1 LNKIKRGTLRKNH
14 VVYKI
19 LMLKA
24 VHTLWVLMIL
34 TFILLS
40 CTSEINHQHMNG
52 GKDKPAVKQVL
63 LIGDGAYTKQSID
76 DLIKKSGIRR
86 QGFVV
91 IVPTSFLPNDEKAR
105 ALQYEF
111 YKRLVRAVHI
121 LNLNPKS
128 NIENTDILAI
138 ENASV
143 LCFIGGKRNEF
154 MNLANHTPLKSA
166 ILNAYDKGALIV
178 GFGNATTLLPN
189 QYLNFN
195 TDTIH
200 HSKSIIFS
208 PGLGLIGKVVV
219 ENRVNFKN
227 DEAEIQK
234 EVEKQHC
241 IVLGLDDQACVWIS
255 DSNAIVIGE
264 KEVRM
269 ISPGN
274 PPAILQKGQKIK
286 LPF

>member
-1 LNKIKRGTLRKNH
+1 
-14 VVYKI
+14 
-19 LMLKA
+19 
-24 VHTLWVLMIL
+24 MIL
-34 TFILLS
+34 TFMLLS

-52 GKDKPAVKQVL
+52 GKDEPAVKQVF
-63 LIGDGAYTKQSID
+63 LIGDGAYTEQSID
-76 DLIKKSGIRR
+76 ELIKKSGIRR

-91 IVPTSFLPNDEKAR
+91 IVPTSFLPNDGRAR
-105 ALQYEF
+105 ALQNEF
-111 YKRLVRAVHI
+111 YNRLISSVHI

-154 MNLANHTPLKSA
+154 MNLANHTTLKTA
-166 ILNAYDKGALIV
+166 VLNAYEKGALIV
-178 GFGNATTLLPN
+178 GFGNASTLLPN
-189 QYLNFN
+189 QYLDFN
-195 TDTIH
+195 TDTIR
-200 HSKSIIFS
+200 HSQTIIFS

-219 ENRVNFKN
+219 DNSVNFKN
-227 DEAEIQK
+227 EEAAIQNEAER
-234 EVEKQHC
+234 QHFMY
-241 IVLGLDDQACVWIS
+241 LGLDDQACVWIS

>member
-1 LNKIKRGTLRKNH
+1 MRKNH
-14 VVYKI
+14 IVYKI
-19 LMLKA
+19 LILKA

-34 TFILLS
+34 TFMLLS

-52 GKDKPAVKQVL
+52 AKDKPIVKQVF

-76 DLIKKSGIRR
+76 ELIKKSGIRR
-86 QGFVV
+86 QGFVA
-91 IVPTSFLPNDEKAR
+91 IVPTSFLPNDENAR
-105 ALQYEF
+105 ALQNEF
-111 YKRLVRAVHI
+111 YNRLIRAVHI

-143 LCFIGGKRNEF
+143 LCFIDGKRNEF
-154 MNLANHTPLKSA
+154 MNLANHTTLKTA
-166 ILNAYDKGALIV
+166 ILNAYEKGAVIV
-178 GFGNATTLLPN
+178 GFGNAATLLPN
-189 QYLNFN
+189 QYLYFN

-200 HSKSIIFS
+200 SKNIMFS
-208 PGLGLIGKVVV
+208 PGLGLINKLVVD
-219 ENRVNFKN
+219 NRVNFKN
-227 DEAEIQK
+227 DEAEIQN
-234 EVEKQHC
+234 EVEKQQC
-241 IVLGLDDQACVWIS
+241 IVFGLDDQACVWIS

>member
-1 LNKIKRGTLRKNH
+1 MRKNH

-24 VHTLWVLMIL
+24 VHTLWVLVMM
-34 TFILLS
+34 TFILVS
-40 CTSEINHQHMNG
+40 CTTDINHQYMNG
-52 GKDKPAVKQVL
+52 DIADPIAKQVF

-76 DLIKKSGIRR
+76 ELIEKSGIRR

-91 IVPTSFLPNDEKAR
+91 IIPTSFLPNDEKAR
-105 ALQYEF
+105 ALRNEF
-111 YKRLVRAVHI
+111 YNRLVRAVHI

-154 MNLANHTPLKSA
+154 MNLANHTPLKTA
-166 ILNAYDKGALIV
+166 ILNAYEKGALIV
-178 GFGNATTLLPN
+178 GFGNASTLLPN
-189 QYLNFN
+189 QYLHFN
-195 TDTIH
+195 TDTVH

-208 PGLGLIGKVVV
+208 PGLGLIGKVFVD
-219 ENRVNFKN
+219 NRVNFQN
-227 DEAEIQK
+227 HEAAIQNEAE
-234 EVEKQHC
+234 KQQC
-241 IVLGLDDQACVWIS
+241 IVLGIDDQSCVWIS
-255 DSNAIVIGE
+255 DSNAIVLGE
-264 KEVRM
+264 KEVGM

-274 PPAILQKGQKIK
+274 SPAILQKGQKIK
-286 LPF
+286 LSF